1 MPNITLNAMKEISK
15 NKNTEVEFTYG
26 ETVIKINT
34 KLSLNEKSTFID
46 RVVTSCFIG
55 DDFQPEYVDL
65 MTFAT
70 LLQMNSNV
78 NIPKTRDDYLDLN
91 TLYDWMVGTKLIDKI
106 HQFGYEAD
114 DISNERDLYNWFAD
128 LEQCISDK
136 IEFKKQQIL
145 SQKQSPMD
153 ELFTTINNLVSS
165 LGDNFK
171 GVDIQSL
178 VTSLSSIKNI
188 DEKSLLDAMINN
200 GVLKSHYDD
209 ITMSENEEPKAEI
222 SE

>member
-1 MPNITLNAMKEISK
+1 MPNITLNAMKEIAKTKLQKVS
-15 NKNTEVEFTYG
+15 FTYG
-26 ETVIKINT
+26 ETVIEIDPN
-34 KLSLNEKSTFID
+34 LNLNQKSTFID

-153 ELFTTINNLVSS
+153 ELFVNLNKYITAFGEQFNPET
-165 LGDNFK
+165 LKEMLPIF
-171 GVDIQSL
+171 QQL
-178 VTSLSSIKNI
+178 AKNGKY
-188 DEKSLLDAMINN
+188 DEKAMMDAWLDRQSKEN
-200 GVLKSHYDD
+200 D
-209 ITMSENEEPKAEI
+209 IVMSENK
-222 SE
+222 

>member
-1 MPNITLNAMKEISK
+1 MPNITLNAMEKISI
-15 NKNTEVEFTYG
+15 NKNTEVDFTYG

-46 RVVTSCFIG
+46 RVVGSCFIG

-65 MTFAT
+65 MTFVT
-70 LLQMNSNV
+70 LIQLCSNV
-78 NIPKTRDDYLDLN
+78 NIPKTKADYLDLN

-106 HQFGYEAD
+106 HQLGYEAD

-153 ELFTTINNLVSS
+153 ELFVNLNKYITAFGEQFNPET
-165 LGDNFK
+165 LKEMLPIF
-171 GVDIQSL
+171 QQL
-178 VTSLSSIKNI
+178 AKNGKY
-188 DEKSLLDAMINN
+188 DEKAMMDAWLDRQSKEN
-200 GVLKSHYDD
+200 D
-209 ITMSENEEPKAEI
+209 IVMSENK
-222 SE
+222 

>member
-1 MPNITLNAMKEISK
+1 MSNITLNAMKEISK

-46 RVVTSCFIG
+46 RVVGSCFIG

-65 MTFAT
+65 MTFVT
-70 LLQMNSNV
+70 LLQINSNV
-78 NIPKTRDDYLDLN
+78 NIPKTKADYLDLN

-136 IEFKKQQIL
+136 IEYKKQQIL

-153 ELFTTINNLVSS
+153 ELFVNLNKYITAFGEQFNPET
-165 LGDNFK
+165 LKEMLPIF
-171 GVDIQSL
+171 QQL
-178 VTSLSSIKNI
+178 AKNGKY
-188 DEKSLLDAMINN
+188 DEKAMMDAWLDRQSKEN
-200 GVLKSHYDD
+200 D
-209 ITMSENEEPKAEI
+209 IVMSENK
-222 SE
+222 

>member
-46 RVVTSCFIG
+46 RVVGSCFIG

-65 MTFAT
+65 MTFVT
-70 LLQMNSNV
+70 LLQINSNV
-78 NIPKTRDDYLDLN
+78 NIPKTKADYLDLN

-106 HQFGYEAD
+106 HQFGYEAE

-153 ELFTTINNLVSS
+153 ELFVNLNKYITAFGEQFNPET
-165 LGDNFK
+165 LKEMLPIF
-171 GVDIQSL
+171 QQL
-178 VTSLSSIKNI
+178 AKNGKY
-188 DEKSLLDAMINN
+188 DEKAMMDAWLDRRSKEN
-200 GVLKSHYDD
+200 D
-209 ITMSENEEPKAEI
+209 IVMSENK
-222 SE
+222 

>member
-46 RVVTSCFIG
+46 RVVNSCFIG

-65 MTFAT
+65 MTFVT
-70 LLQMNSNV
+70 LIQLCSNV
-78 NIPKTRDDYLDLN
+78 NIPKTKADYLDLN

-106 HQFGYEAD
+106 HQFGYEAE
-114 DISNERDLYNWFAD
+114 DISDERDLYNWFAD

-136 IEFKKQQIL
+136 IEYKKQQIL

-153 ELFTTINNLVSS
+153 ELFVNLNKYITAFGEQFNPET
-165 LGDNFK
+165 LKEMLPIF
-171 GVDIQSL
+171 QQL
-178 VTSLSSIKNI
+178 AKNGKY
-188 DEKSLLDAMINN
+188 DEKAMMDAWLDRQSKEN
-200 GVLKSHYDD
+200 D
-209 ITMSENEEPKAEI
+209 IVMSENK
-222 SE
+222 

>member
-15 NKNTEVEFTYG
+15 NKNTEVDFTYG

-46 RVVTSCFIG
+46 RVVGSCFIG

-65 MTFAT
+65 MTFVT
-70 LLQMNSNV
+70 LLQINSNV
-78 NIPKTRDDYLDLN
+78 NIPKTKADYLDLN

-153 ELFTTINNLVSS
+153 ELFVNLNKYITAFGEQFNPET
-165 LGDNFK
+165 LKEMLPIF
-171 GVDIQSL
+171 QQL
-178 VTSLSSIKNI
+178 AKNGKY
-188 DEKSLLDAMINN
+188 DEKAMMDAWLDRQSKEN
-200 GVLKSHYDD
+200 D
-209 ITMSENEEPKAEI
+209 IVMSENK
-222 SE
+222 

>member
-1 MPNITLNAMKEISK
+1 MSNITLNAMKEISK

-26 ETVIKINT
+26 ETIIKINT

-46 RVVTSCFIG
+46 RVVGSCFIG

-65 MTFAT
+65 MTFVT
-70 LLQMNSNV
+70 LIQLCSNV
-78 NIPKTRDDYLDLN
+78 NIPKTKADYLDLN

-128 LEQCISDK
+128 LEQCIADK

-153 ELFTTINNLVSS
+153 ELFTNL
-165 LGDNFK
+165 NK
-171 GVDIQSL
+171 Y
-178 VTSLSSIKNI
+178 VTAFGEQFNPETLKEMLPIFQQLAKNGKY
-188 DEKSLLDAMINN
+188 DEKAMMDAWLDRQSKEN
-200 GVLKSHYDD
+200 D
-209 ITMSENEEPKAEI
+209 IVMSENK
-222 SE
+222 

>member
-46 RVVTSCFIG
+46 RVVGSCFIG

-65 MTFAT
+65 MTFVT
-70 LLQMNSNV
+70 LIQLCSNV
-78 NIPKTRDDYLDLN
+78 NIPKTKADYLDLN

-106 HQFGYEAD
+106 HQFGYEAE
-114 DISNERDLYNWFAD
+114 DISDERDLYNWFAD

-136 IEFKKQQIL
+136 IEFKKQQVL
-145 SQKQSPMD
+145 SDKNNATLN
-153 ELFTTINNLVSS
+153 ELKDSVSELTSAFGFVLDNLNTTLEVVTKKIETANLEQL
-165 LGDNFK
+165 LGQLIPNQ
-171 GVDIQSL
+171 DIQMSTTE
-178 VTSLSSIKNI
+178 VT
-188 DEKSLLDAMINN
+188 DEEI
-200 GVLKSHYDD
+200 
-209 ITMSENEEPKAEI
+209 KAEI